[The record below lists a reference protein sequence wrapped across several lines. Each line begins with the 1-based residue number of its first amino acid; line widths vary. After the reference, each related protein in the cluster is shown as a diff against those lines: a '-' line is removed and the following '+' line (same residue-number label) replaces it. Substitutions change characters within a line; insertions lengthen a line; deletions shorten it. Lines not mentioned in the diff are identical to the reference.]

1 VTTRPFV
8 PPPRVPPP
16 EAGGGKIAVEPPI
29 AAPVPPPRSIWGIV
43 AFVQKIP
50 DLKPDQYQALV
61 KPGDKSD
68 HHDHQHS
75 HEHGGKHH
83 E

>member
-1 VTTRPFV
+1 MTTRPFV

-43 AFVQKIP
+43 LPIGLIVGVLGFIIAMYVSGQRSLATGFAIFP
-50 DLKPDQYQALV
+50 LIMLMSM
-61 KPGDKSD
+61 G
-68 HHDHQHS
+68 
-75 HEHGGKHH
+75 
-83 E
+83 